1 MTKTTR
7 VVLLVICAILV
18 AWGGLLLFASQPQ
31 GLTKL
36 GDVNVD
42 GKVDCADL
50 KIVRNAL
57 GTKNGDFG
65 FAPGADINRD
75 GVVDQKDLDI
85 VLSHLP
91 KGMQCP

>member
-1 MTKTTR
+1 MKR
-7 VVLLVICAILV
+7 SIRIVLLVIGAILV
-18 AWGGLLLFASQPQ
+18 GWGGLLLFASQPQ
-31 GLTKL
+31 GLTIP

-42 GKVDCADL
+42 GKVDCADVE
-50 KIVRNAL
+50 IVRNAL
-57 GTKNGDFG
+57 GTKNGDVG